1 MLSIIISEPESCQQ
15 EVGLPPPLTAEN
27 SDELICNTLSIA
39 CIFPAFSAGLFQ
51 NTGTHSIAAEAIS
64 H

>member
-15 EVGLPPPLTAEN
+15 EWSRLASPTHNRKL
-27 SDELICNTLSIA
+27 NTLSIA

-51 NTGTHSIAAEAIS
+51 NTGTHSIVAEAIS